1 MHDSPNPEQLTG
13 GTLTPGRYLVD
24 QFTPEYSRD
33 GEPMK
38 IRDGVGFGDNYYYQM
53 VRYIRLFKG
62 MDAVPV
68 ADGGGAEISMRDAA
82 ADAAEWERVSPDY
95 TDTIGDTAFRNQ
107 ISFQSE
113 YRYQNSSGRND
124 LDTAKVTQDSEFL
137 YFHITTVN
145 EIVAENDEVWMNL
158 YLDIDNDPSTGWEGY
173 DLILN
178 RSRDSETVSVERFV
192 DNGWKFETIGSA
204 EYLLGTNSLTTKAAK
219 EVIRK
224 AAPNADFKR
233 FAFKWADASVSDG
246 DVMRFMD
253 LGDTAPNDRF
263 QFLYTTEKLP
273 AAKTAG
279 ACPGSRCCVSA
290 WPRPYCWPAA
300 ASASSHEGGGNKKH
314 NGAAVLSRTAAVSTT
329 ARSDRARRRK
339 QMRYLNHKGE

>member
-1 MHDSPNPEQLTG
+1 MAGS
-13 GTLTPGRYLVD
+13 GRR
-24 QFTPEYSRD
+24 S
-33 GEPMK
+33 
-38 IRDGVGFGDNYYYQM
+38 
-53 VRYIRLFKG
+53 
-62 MDAVPV
+62 
-68 ADGGGAEISMRDAA
+68 AEISMRDAE
-82 ADAAEWERVSPDY
+82 ADAAEWERVSPAY

-178 RSRDSETVSVERFV
+178 RSRDGETVSVERFV

-204 EYLLGTNSLTTKAAK
+204 EYLLGTNSLTIKAAK

-253 LGDTAPNDRF
+253 LGDTGAERPVSISLYHREASGGENGRAPVLDHGAV
-263 QFLYTTEKLP
+263 YLP
-273 AAKTAG
+273 GRGRIAG
-279 ACPGSRCCVSA
+279 
-290 WPRPYCWPAA
+290 
-300 ASASSHEGGGNKKH
+300 
-314 NGAAVLSRTAAVSTT
+314 L
-329 ARSDRARRRK
+329 RRRLLLRTK
-339 QMRYLNHKGE
+339 AEEIKI